1 MDIIIM
7 SILISLIVL
16 LNYAIIVG
24 PFTFMEGINVE
35 DGIGK
40 VCFYGMNELNQR
52 KIFVKNVVYKF
63 YFKNPKYN
71 RENSQLYRYVSY
83 KLESNYHYFEVIE
96 EKSIKYSDFVL
107 VKVYGNKNDIH
118 YITHMDDEILK
129 ITAALEYS
137 L

>member
-16 LNYAIIVG
+16 LNYAVIVG

-35 DGIGK
+35 DGIVK

-71 RENSQLYRYVSY
+71 RENFQLYRYVSY
-83 KLESNYHYFEVIE
+83 KLDSNYHYFEVIKS
-96 EKSIKYSDFVL
+96 KSIKYSDFVL
-107 VKVYGNKNDIH
+107 VKVYGNKNDMR